1 MAEKCEGLINS
12 GWGGELSGILDLR
25 GGKNGGLL
33 TSEDCL
39 GLRNM
44 LLYFSLVLHH
54 PAFVHFKKQVY
65 LEQNEKKGESRG

>member
-1 MAEKCEGLINS
+1 VLVAEKCEGLINS

-44 LLYFSLVLHH
+44 LLYFSHWSCITLPLSILKLSD
-54 PAFVHFKKQVY
+54 FFFF
-65 LEQNEKKGESRG
+65 RIR